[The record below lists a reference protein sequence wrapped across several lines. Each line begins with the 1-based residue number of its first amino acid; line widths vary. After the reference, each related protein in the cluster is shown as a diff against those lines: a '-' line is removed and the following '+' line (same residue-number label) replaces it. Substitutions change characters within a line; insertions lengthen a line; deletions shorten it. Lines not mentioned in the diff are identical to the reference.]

1 MPNMEK
7 SPRKHLIT
15 VAVVIFAHGN
25 MKGNLEYSS
34 ITARKYRLLL
44 LLVRGPLKSTFN
56 RSKG

>member
-7 SPRKHLIT
+7 SPEKDLIT

-34 ITARKYRLLL
+34 ITVKKISIIIITRER
-44 LLVRGPLKSTFN
+44 TFEIVI
-56 RSKG
+56 